1 MRLIQIAVRT
11 DQFLMPYKGNPL
23 KFILLMGLCL
33 TPIGHTLG
41 CLWAWSKSYKFLHT
55 RRAYGSA
62 WASRILFTVEAALVT
77 GFLLL
82 CDVADTETTEV
93 SAPTFLHV
101 GYCIVGAYY
110 LYKLVRR
117 LRRGTSAKGVALLK
131 VTQ

>member
-41 CLWAWSKSYKFLHT
+41 CMWAWSKTYKFLHT
-55 RRAYGSA
+55 RRAHGSRWAAGVLIAVEVA
-62 WASRILFTVEAALVT
+62 WMSALMGFCAVMDSVEVGNPSGCKIAG
-77 GFLLL
+77 GF
-82 CDVADTETTEV
+82 V
-93 SAPTFLHV
+93 V
-101 GYCIVGAYY
+101 GGYL
-110 LYKLVRR
+110 LYKLTRR
-117 LRRGTSAKGVALLK
+117 LKRGTSAKGVALLK